1 MGLFIILVL
10 GVLVFLGLALC
21 GVFWEA
27 HRSGEM
33 ISRWAADQ
41 GYEVIEKKAPI
52 INLGPF
58 RWENPRGRTFYHITV
73 RDSEGQTRAGWVSCG
88 AEWLGLLSNKVVI
101 RWDEGEARSAPPRLR
116 QVDEGVWPPPPMQ

>member
-1 MGLFIILVL
+1 MDLFLIIVI
-10 GVLVFLGLALC
+10 GVLLFLGLALC
-21 GVFWEA
+21 GIFWEA

-33 ISRWAADQ
+33 ISRWADAH

-58 RWENPRGRTFYHITV
+58 RWENPRGRTFYHVTV

-88 AEWLGLLSNKVVI
+88 AEWLGLFSDKVEV
-101 RWDEGEARSAPPRLR
+101 RWDAGE
-116 QVDEGVWPPPPMQ
+116 PPPATPQLGK